1 MVRLEFGR
9 NRCLSQ
15 STAFSEQGL
24 QLSAIPLG
32 TAQDYDRNPKIISAE
47 GAPSLRAFE
56 IVY

>member
-9 NRCLSQ
+9 NGCLGECRK

-24 QLSAIPLG
+24 QLSAIPLR

-47 GAPSLRAFE
+47 GAFKIL
-56 IVY
+56 